1 MALPV
6 DMVSIGEP
14 APGFELPDQDGE
26 PVALDDFEGRTLVL
40 YFYPRAD
47 TSGCTTEAKGF
58 RDHWED
64 FGERDVAVVGVS
76 DDPPADNRAFKEKYD
91 LPFPLLSDES
101 GAVAAAY
108 DSYGEKRMFGRT
120 FDGVFR
126 NTFVIGPDGTVEVV
140 YTGVSP
146 DGHADELLADLGA

>member
-1 MALPV
+1 
-6 DMVSIGEP
+6 MVSVGEP
-14 APGFELPDQDGE
+14 APDFELPDQDGE

-58 RDHWED
+58 RDYWDE

-101 GAVAAAY
+101 GDVATAY
-108 DSYGEKRMFGRT
+108 DSYGEKQMFGRT

-126 NTFVIGPDGTVEVV
+126 NTFVIGPDGRIEAV
-140 YTGVSP
+140 YTGVTP
-146 DGHADELLADLGA
+146 DGHAEELLADLGA

>member
-1 MALPV
+1 MALPA
-6 DMVSIGEP
+6 DMVNVGEP
-14 APGFELPDQDGE
+14 APDFELPDQDGDL
-26 PVALDDFEGRTLVL
+26 VALGDFEGRTLVL

-47 TSGCTTEAKGF
+47 TSGCTTEAEGF
-58 RDHWED
+58 RDRWDD
-64 FGERDVAVVGVS
+64 FGARDVAVVGVS

-101 GAVAAAY
+101 GEVASAY

-126 NTFVIGPDGTVEVV
+126 NTFVIGPDGTVEEV

-146 DGHADELLADLGA
+146 DGHAEELLAGLGA